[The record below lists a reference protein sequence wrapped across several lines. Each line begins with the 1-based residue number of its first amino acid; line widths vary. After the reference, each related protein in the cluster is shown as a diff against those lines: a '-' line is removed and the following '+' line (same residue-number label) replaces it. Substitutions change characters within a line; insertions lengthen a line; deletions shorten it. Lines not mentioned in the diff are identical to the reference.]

1 MKRKTLL
8 GNKKI
13 TGAELGRL
21 YVEDMA
27 RDFDAYVNK
36 KFYERQMP
44 VEKLVHLSQEIKGN
58 EKDME
63 TLNNYIG
70 LAQWLTT
77 LTNITAG
84 FQRSLSNACNKLT
97 IYLMA
102 SITDYELKKQRENSP
117 LIMAQDDYDKKRQ
130 EVINNIFYGQDGQE
144 NKYDTLTL
152 IKVWA
157 ENCVMLG
164 GPLRDKLREHYQLE
178 PITSDFLVNA
188 YKEIHGKRVYVLE
201 NGTRIDADPIA
212 KNPGAIVTDL
222 QRRLEL
228 TGDVKISREAE
239 KPAIDLVKLIFK
251 KGYSFQ
257 VALDKTIAKQIKEGA
272 IVKASMEWEPQE
284 PTEDYTKW
292 DMLSTLML
300 EFVYFSEDAKTYAAQ
315 HGKTIGEYFNED
327 FSFLVQL
334 ALADIKEKYNIDLST
349 IPAEEMDKPVMS
361 AKTFFD
367 IDFCGERDFILNAD
381 ILHNETIDQVGRGSR
396 YGVAVLKGH
405 RRWQMEKNKY
415 GYQRPKDYGHTFSS
429 FTLKGL
435 RNRVIEDNLEQIEK
449 AIVEMKQAIIA
460 IKGINAGLYTVGKVY
475 NIKNIGLFMLDEPT
489 RKREVDLCW
498 NYIARLYYLIKTYHP
513 FTDQEQQDKELD
525 MQDLLK
531 IFNIPVW
538 EDIKVTANK
547 KRTLKERISVP
558 NLFRYNE
565 LLNALNNYM
574 MVGK

>member
-1 MKRKTLL
+1 MKHKTVL
-8 GNKKI
+8 GNRAY

-21 YVEDMA
+21 YVEDVA
-27 RDFDAYVNK
+27 SDFNAYNNK
-36 KFYERQMP
+36 TVYERKMP
-44 VEKLVHLSQEIKGN
+44 VEKLVHLAQGIKGN
-58 EKDME
+58 EKEMD

-117 LIMAQDDYDKKRQ
+117 LIMAQDDYDKKRK
-130 EVINNIFYGQDGQE
+130 EAINNIFYGRNGQE

-164 GPLRDKLREHYQLE
+164 GPLRDKLREHYQQE
-178 PITSDFLVNA
+178 PITSDFLINA
-188 YKEIHGKRVYVLE
+188 YKEIHGRRVYVLE
-201 NGTRIDADPIA
+201 DGTRIDADPIA
-212 KNPGAIVTDL
+212 RVPGEVVTDM

-228 TGDVKISREAE
+228 TGDIKISREAE
-239 KPAIDLVKLIFK
+239 KPAMELVQSIFK

-257 VALDKTIAKQIKEGA
+257 KALDVSIEKQIKEGA
-272 IVKASMEWEPQE
+272 IKKANMEWEPQE
-284 PTEDYTKW
+284 PTGDYTKW
-292 DMLSTLML
+292 DILKTLML
-300 EFVYFSEDAKTYAAQ
+300 DYVYFSEDAKTYAAQ
-315 HGKTIGEYFNED
+315 HGKTIGEFFNDD
-327 FSFLVQL
+327 FSFLVQM
-334 ALADIKEKYNIDLST
+334 ATADIKDKYNIDLT
-349 IPAEEMDKPVMS
+349 GIPAEEMDKPIMS

-381 ILHNETIDQVGRGSR
+381 ILHNETIEEVGRGR
-396 YGVAVLKGH
+396 WYGVAVLKGH

-415 GYQRPKDYGHTFSS
+415 GYQRPTDHGHTFSS

-449 AIVEMKQAIIA
+449 AIVEMTQAITA
-460 IKGINAGLYTVGKVY
+460 IKGINAGLDTVGKLY
-475 NIKNIGLFMLDEPT
+475 KIKNIGLFKLDEMT

-513 FTDQEQQDKELD
+513 FTEQEQRDKDLD
-525 MQDLLK
+525 LKDLLEV
-531 IFNIPVW
+531 FNIPIW
-538 EDIKVTANK
+538 DDIKVTAHK
-547 KRTLKERISVP
+547 KRTLMDKISAP
-558 NLFRYNE
+558 NLFRHNE
-565 LLNALNNYM
+565 LLNDLNNYM